1 MNTWKVILA
10 TLVIFVAG
18 ALTGGLIIR
27 NSELAKPGS
36 RGSETNHLSSA
47 LGTNGFREFRL
58 PAPMMGPLRKDF
70 VDKLQKE
77 LKIDAVQKEKIE
89 KIISEG
95 QEQTKNIWLEIEPD
109 IHDTMIETKNRI
121 LAELT
126 PEQHVK
132 FEELFKPKPKPAL
145 KPSTTNA
152 APVLTTNT
160 PTGTNVAPAKP

>member
-1 MNTWKVILA
+1 
-10 TLVIFVAG
+10 VAG

-27 NSELAKPGS
+27 NSEFAKAGQRS
-36 RGSETNHLSSA
+36 SETNHISSVQ
-47 LGTNGFREFRL
+47 GTNGVREWRL

-77 LKIDAVQKEKIE
+77 LKINAVQKEKIE

-109 IHDTMIETKNRI
+109 IHDTMVLTKDRI

-126 PEQHVK
+126 PEQRTK
-132 FEELFKPKPKPAL
+132 FEEIFRPKPKPTPA
-145 KPSTTNA
+145 PTNA
-152 APVLTTNT
+152 VPVIATNT
-160 PTGTNVAPAKP
+160 PIATNVPPAK